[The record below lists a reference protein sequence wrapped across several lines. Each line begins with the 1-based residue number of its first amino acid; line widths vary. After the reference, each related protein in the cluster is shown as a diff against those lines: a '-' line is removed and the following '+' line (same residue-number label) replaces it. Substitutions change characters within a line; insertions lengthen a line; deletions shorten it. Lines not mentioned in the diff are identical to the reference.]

1 MRWKYFWNHLD
12 LFKGSNGPI
21 LGPKLSFLDPNALK
35 IEKSLGKHSK
45 KWMILGLLTQLFKA
59 VKMKIFLRSFGP
71 ILGSKWTYL
80 GSKICIFGTECSK
93 KWNISGKQSQKSI
106 ELCALQV
113 AEDDGRD
120 EPSEPEILDF
130 DSPQCDSPL

>member
-1 MRWKYFWNHLD
+1 MYNVPRQFSAWIER
-12 LFKGSNGPI
+12 FKGGFGPNMW
-21 LGPKLSFLDPNALK
+21 F
-35 IEKSLGKHSK
+35 
-45 KWMILGLLTQLFKA
+45 MGLQFTHWA
-59 VKMKIFLRSFGP
+59 VKDSDQKKAETMHVYS
-71 ILGSKWTYL
+71 
-80 GSKICIFGTECSK
+80 CSK

-130 DSPQCDSPL
+130 DSPQFDSPM